1 MPKQFRE
8 VAGRPLLAWT
18 ISRFQAAQGIERI
31 IVVVPEE
38 FLLHTSER
46 VIDPYGFDKVT
57 KIVIGGA
64 ERQESVRRGLE
75 ALPIST
81 KFAAIHDGARPL
93 TRPEDIDLTVEAAAS
108 DRAAILA
115 GPVTDT
121 VKRVEGSFVIAT
133 LDRRRLYGAQTPQV
147 FQYDLIMEAHR
158 ETVKEETAYTDD
170 ASMVEARGFKVK
182 VVEPSGPNFKVTT
195 QDDLVLAGLILERE
209 KRG

>member
-8 VAGRPLLAWT
+8 AAGRPLLAWT
-18 ISRFQAAQGIERI
+18 ISRFQAAERIERI

-46 VIDPYGFDKVT
+46 VVDPYGFDKVI

-93 TRPEDIDLTVEAAAS
+93 TRPQDIDLTVEAAAR

-158 ETVKEETAYTDD
+158 DTVKGETAYTDD

-182 VVEPSGPNFKVTT
+182 VVEPTGPNFKVTT

>member
-46 VIDPYGFDKVT
+46 VIDPYGFDKVI